1 MRVRPRISS
10 SNFHPLCPVVG
21 VQCNCTSTSKHCA
34 QCSATHSVVNIVPSA
49 LLHTSI
55 LVNIVPSER
64 PAPSLSAVRL
74 LANVHTQRQSQIHN
88 KVAQVSVEQGV
99 VGCCAEVEV
108 KPSKVLSPIMSARRG
123 PLAGWTPSPSHHQPI
138 PFIRIITATTR
149 HNNY

>member
-34 QCSATHSVVNIVPSA
+34 QWVPSA
-49 LLHTSI
+49 LLHTGT

-123 PLAGWTPSPSHHQPI
+123 PLAGWTPSPSHQQPI
-138 PFIRIITATTR
+138 PFIRTITIATNTGT
-149 HNNY
+149 HHWLG

>member
-1 MRVRPRISS
+1 MRPRISS
-10 SNFHPLCPVVG
+10 SNFQPLCPVVG

-34 QCSATHSVVNIVPSA
+34 QCSATHSV
-49 LLHTSI
+49 
-55 LVNIVPSER
+55 VNIVPSER

-108 KPSKVLSPIMSARRG
+108 EPSKVLSPIMSARRG
-123 PLAGWTPSPSHHQPI
+123 PLAGWTPSPSHQQPI
-138 PFIRIITATTR
+138 PFIRTITIATNTGT
-149 HNNY
+149 HHWLG

>member
-1 MRVRPRISS
+1 MRPRISS
-10 SNFHPLCPVVG
+10 SNFQPLCPVVG

-34 QCSATHSVVNIVPSA
+34 QWVPSA

-88 KVAQVSVEQGV
+88 KVAQGSVEQGV
-99 VGCCAEVEV
+99 VGCCAEVKVE
-108 KPSKVLSPIMSARRG
+108 PSKVLSPIMSARRG
-123 PLAGWTPSPSHHQPI
+123 PLAGWTPSPSHQQPI
-138 PFIRIITATTR
+138 PFIRTITIATNTGT
-149 HNNY
+149 HHWLG

>member
-1 MRVRPRISS
+1 M
-10 SNFHPLCPVVG
+10 G
-21 VQCNCTSTSKHCA
+21 A
-34 QCSATHSVVNIVPSA
+34 QCTATHSVVNIVPSA
-49 LLHTSI
+49 LLRTGT

-108 KPSKVLSPIMSARRG
+108 EPSKVLSPIMSARRG
-123 PLAGWTPSPSHHQPI
+123 PLAGWTPSPSHQQPI
-138 PFIRIITATTR
+138 PFIRTITIATNTGT
-149 HNNY
+149 HHWLG